1 MLRVNTHSRSGLAGS
16 PLNNNIPT
24 AEAPVFDSPR
34 TCGVYWKYFVR
45 VKCPFSECPKTVE
58 LGDLPSHV
66 VGPAHRLQTH
76 SYLAS
81 PLTFSRNLSTS
92 GNTASPQLMSCDPIR
107 FTFAKEN
114 FYLQTIAS
122 PDRRLLYHF
131 VQMEGGE
138 EDTLRFWVKISV
150 SSLDKKIQRGQ
161 ATMTMRPTTLDNH
174 SSLDVQ
180 AISNSLVMTER

>member
-1 MLRVNTHSRSGLAGS
+1 M
-16 PLNNNIPT
+16 
-24 AEAPVFDSPR
+24 
-34 TCGVYWKYFVR
+34 
-45 VKCPFSECPKTVE
+45 SECPQILE

-66 VGPAHRLQTH
+66 AGSTHWLQTH

-81 PLTFSRNLSTS
+81 PLTFSRHLSS
-92 GNTASPQLMSCDPIR
+92 SQLQSWHPIR

-131 VQMEGGE
+131 VQVEGRE

-150 SSLDKKIQRGQ
+150 SSLDKKVHKGQ
-161 ATMTMRPTTLDNH
+161 ATMTMRPSILDH
-174 SSLDVQ
+174 HTSLNDQ
-180 AISNSLVMTER
+180 AIIISNSLVMTER